1 MDTKAPTLKA
11 PTIADSSFHLIKSE
25 YAGNSIRRGLDTGR
39 LTERDAALIR
49 EFISELQSCNN
60 ISMGRTNKL
69 VYTLVGWRRFI
80 SEFEGNTINDIYAGI
95 ATIKTAKSERGTPF
109 KQNTI
114 SDFVTIIRQ
123 FYIWLIENNHSE
135 IPEKKITRLKTPPKD
150 HMTKEASDILTP
162 GEITDIMNAC
172 SRSMDRAIVMMLYE
186 GGFRVGEIGT
196 LAWKDVVFDK
206 HGVIV
211 NVDFKTGKPRYIR
224 LVMAAEHLAK
234 WRSDYPYVAEGDH
247 LVFITERKTALTH
260 GSIQKQ
266 LQRIAAR
273 AGVKKHI
280 TPHVFRH
287 SRITHLIK
295 EGVSESVIKLMM
307 WGSINTAMFQTYAHL
322 TGQDIDSE
330 ILRSY
335 GIASTKKKEELRL
348 EPRQCQH
355 CQTINSP
362 TSRYCATCG
371 QSLSEEAGASVEK
384 VKSEIASDPEIM
396 KALFEDMFNKKL
408 EEMRESGG
416 I

>member
-1 MDTKAPTLKA
+1 MDTKAPTRKA

-25 YAGNSIRRGLDTGR
+25 YAGNSLRRGLDNGR
-39 LTERDAALIR
+39 LTERDATLIR
-49 EFISELQSCNN
+49 EFVAELQSCNN
-60 ISMGRTNKL
+60 ITIARTNKL
-69 VYTLVGWRRFI
+69 VYILVGWRRFI
-80 SEFEGNTINDIYAGI
+80 GEFEKNTITDLYAGI
-95 ATIKTAKSERGTPF
+95 ATLKTAKSERDRPF

-114 SDFVTIIRQ
+114 SDFVSIIRQ
-123 FYIWLIENNHSE
+123 FYIWLIENGHSE
-135 IPEKKITRLKTPPKD
+135 IPEKKITRLKSLPKD
-150 HMTKEASDILTP
+150 LMTKEAGDLLTP
-162 GEITDIMNAC
+162 ADITAIMNAC

-196 LAWKDVVFDK
+196 LAWKDLVFDE

-211 NVDFKTGKPRYIR
+211 NVNFKTGKPRYIR

-247 LVFITERKTALTH
+247 LVFITEHRTPLTH
-260 GSIQKQ
+260 ASIQKQ
-266 LQRIAAR
+266 LQRLAAR
-273 AGVKKHI
+273 AGITKHI
-280 TPHVFRH
+280 TPHIFRH

-307 WGSINTAMFQTYAHL
+307 WGSINTRMFQTYAHL

-362 TSRYCATCG
+362 TSRYCSTCG
-371 QSLSEEAGASVEK
+371 QSLTEAAGATVGK
-384 VKSEIASDPEIM
+384 AKSKIASDPEVM
-396 KALFEDMFNKKL
+396 KALFEEMFNKKL
-408 EEMRESGG
+408 EEMKEKGE